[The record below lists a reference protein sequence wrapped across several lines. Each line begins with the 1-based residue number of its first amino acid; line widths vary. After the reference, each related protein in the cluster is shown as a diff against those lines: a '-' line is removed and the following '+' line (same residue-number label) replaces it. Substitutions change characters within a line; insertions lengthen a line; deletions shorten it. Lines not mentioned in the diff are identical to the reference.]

1 MTLELEEAFRMILKV
16 SRVLERLGVPWV
28 TVGSIASSIHGIP
41 RTTEDIDLVAR
52 LEPSHVS
59 SLVEALRAEFYLDQ
73 ERIHSAIR
81 RGSSFNLIHL
91 ETLVKIDV
99 FVPEE
104 AVARLEISRRN
115 PVTLQGPEGEEI
127 ALQMASPED
136 VVVQKLAWY
145 RRGNEVSD
153 RQWRDALGVLK
164 VQGERLDFDY
174 LDQAARRLGVE
185 DLLERALRPRTGA
198 PPVHL
203 E

>member
-59 SLVEALRAEFYLDQ
+59 SLVEALRDEFYLDQ

-174 LDQAARRLGVE
+174 LHKAARRLGVE
-185 DLLERALRPRTGA
+185 DLLERALRPQTGA
-198 PPVHL
+198 PPAHL

>member
-1 MTLELEEAFRMILKV
+1 LTLELEEAFRMILKV

-59 SLVEALRAEFYLDQ
+59 SLVEALQDEFYLDQ

-99 FVPEE
+99 
-104 AVARLEISRRN
+104 
-115 PVTLQGPEGEEI
+115 
-127 ALQMASPED
+127 
-136 VVVQKLAWY
+136 
-145 RRGNEVSD
+145 
-153 RQWRDALGVLK
+153 
-164 VQGERLDFDY
+164 DY
-174 LDQAARRLGVE
+174 LHQAARRLGVE
-185 DLLERALRPRTGA
+185 DLLERALRPRPSGT
-198 PPVHL
+198 P
-203 E
+203 